1 MSVVFINIYKTDAE
15 HQQEMLDI
23 IIGAVD
29 NFAAKQPGFIRAAIH
44 KSIDSG
50 YVAELVEWKTVEN
63 WNDAHELCKAT
74 NPDVDRVV
82 EIASP
87 ESALYEVVHSTR
99 L

>member
-29 NFAAKQPGFIRAAIH
+29 NFAAKQPGFICAAIH
-44 KSIDSG
+44 KSVDSG
-50 YVAELVEWKTVEN
+50 YVAEVVEWETAED
-63 WNDAHELCKAT
+63 WNNAHELCKAT

-87 ESALYEVVHSTR
+87 ESALYQVVHAKK